1 MNRLLAPLLVA
12 LLAAAPSFAFAH
24 VSLEQNSAQAG
35 STYKAVFRVPHG
47 CDGSPTRAITV
58 FLPEGFVGAKPMPKA
73 GWKLETKSE
82 KLAHPYDSH
91 GTKITERVAVVSWSG
106 GRLLD
111 SEYDEFIVRAS
122 LPKEAGSTRIRVLQE
137 CEKGATDWNAAPTPE
152 NRDPAHPAPKLDIL
166 PSGASGGHHH

>member
-1 MNRLLAPLLVA
+1 MKTTRLFTL
-12 LLAAAPSFAFAH
+12 LLAAAPSLAFAH

-73 GWKLETKSE
+73 DWKLETKSE

-91 GTKITERVAVVSWSG
+91 GTKISERVAVVSWSG

-111 SEYDEFIVRAS
+111 SEYDEFIVRTA
-122 LPKEAGSTRIRVLQE
+122 LPKEAGSARIRVLQE
-137 CEKGATDWNAAPTPE
+137 CEKGATDWNEAPVEGKP
-152 NRDPAHPAPKLDIL
+152 NPAHPAPKLDIL
-166 PSGASGGHHH
+166 PSGAGAHHH